1 MKKLLI
7 AALALITVLT
17 MSLAAC
23 SDNNTQTPDNG
34 DLTDDWVD
42 NTTTDD
48 TTNDTNNEDNN
59 GGDSTD
65 TPSTDTQTW
74 VDKND
79 TVYVLAD
86 GVRLRSTTS
95 TAGSSNIKAV
105 VNMKTQLSRTKT
117 SNDGWSEV
125 THNGETLYIKSAYLT
140 TNFNDVDFVTCEE
153 KTIVLDSDIYN
164 IYLRSAPTT
173 AEGTN
178 AADAVATEFN
188 AKAIK
193 YSEINKSGTWAR
205 IQYEGKTLY
214 IACSLF
220 DGVADNAQGGLG

>member
-7 AALALITVLT
+7 SALALITVLT
-17 MSLAAC
+17 MSLTAC
-23 SDNNTQTPDNG
+23 GNNTQNPDANT
-34 DLTDDWVD
+34 DLTDEWMDDSGNGSTTGD
-42 NTTTDD
+42 NTNTDQ
-48 TTNDTNNEDNN
+48 N
-59 GGDSTD
+59 GGSTE
-65 TPSTDTQTW
+65 TPADTQTW
-74 VDKND
+74 TDMND

-95 TAGSSNIKAV
+95 DANQNNVKAV
-105 VNMKTQLSRTKT
+105 VNMTNQLSRTKV

-125 THNGETLYIKSAYLT
+125 TTQNGETLYIKSAYLT
-140 TNFNDVDFVTCEE
+140 TNFNDVDFVACEE

-188 AKAIK
+188 AKAVK

-205 IQYEGKTLY
+205 IQYDGKTFY

-220 DGVADNAQGGLG
+220 DGIADNVQGDLG